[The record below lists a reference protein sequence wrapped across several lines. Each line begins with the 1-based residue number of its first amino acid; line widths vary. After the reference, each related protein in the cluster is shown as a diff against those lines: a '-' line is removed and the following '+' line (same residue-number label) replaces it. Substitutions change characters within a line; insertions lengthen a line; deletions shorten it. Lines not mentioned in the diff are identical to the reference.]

1 MNKNQKIKSITGYL
15 KKMSEAVKKLDSMPK
30 QQAKEESIRSLQSTG
45 VLTKSGAVKKSI
57 CTVHG

>member
-1 MNKNQKIKSITGYL
+1 MNKNRKIKSITGYL